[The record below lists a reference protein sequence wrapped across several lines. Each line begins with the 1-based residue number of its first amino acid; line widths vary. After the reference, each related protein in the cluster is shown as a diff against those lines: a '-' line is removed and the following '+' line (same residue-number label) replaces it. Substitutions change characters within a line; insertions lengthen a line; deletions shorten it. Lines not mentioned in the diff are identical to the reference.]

1 MSVNIDSQ
9 AQPLD
14 IAPVLIP
21 GWVTAIQHPDDPHGG
36 VPLSLAVND
45 KIQLLVDPWR
55 NQSPFD
61 AAGILLEDSQVPV
74 ITETIKPGEENKRF
88 TMELPDGVLRNGIN
102 RIRLQ
107 VTRVT
112 QAPVESP
119 TLKVLYNRPRPAGE
133 IAQSGDNPNLVMTLP
148 DDVLKGIDAAR
159 AAAGVDV
166 TLGYIHMRERDVI
179 TLDCDSQTKS
189 HTVTAAQAAAGA
201 VVMKLFT
208 NDFWQ
213 DNPRFALRFKAI
225 DQLGNSSGPQAIWSA
240 ATLVDVHIRKQPEL
254 DLQAPKVL
262 EAKELNGRQLNFV
275 RDFYE
280 AAFATVEVSY
290 TGSDTGQTVQVQW
303 LGRNYT
309 YRTAVQTVA
318 RPGQI
323 LRFQIPR
330 LEVIDNAGAGHAEV
344 TYTVRRPGTTV
355 EIPSRDLDLTVTGQK
370 YLLGEPSLN
379 SDNTNL
385 RAYYPALI
393 DGSYTVRMALHGVV
407 VRYGEEVLIKDPDY
421 TNLPIP
427 AAWILENRGRE
438 VIFNYTLNRTGA
450 SEPLVF
456 SWCRRVRL

>member
-1 MSVNIDSQ
+1 MPVIIEAQ
-9 AQPLD
+9 AQPQD

-21 GWVTAIQHPDDPHGG
+21 GWVTPIQHPDNPHGG
-36 VPLSLAVND
+36 LPLSLAVNGEVR
-45 KIQLLVDPWR
+45 LLVDPWL
-55 NQSPFD
+55 NQNAFD
-61 AAGILLEDSQVPV
+61 TAGILLEDSQVPV
-74 ITETIKPGEENKRF
+74 VPHTIQPGEENQRF
-88 TMELPDGVLRNGIN
+88 TMGLPEGMLRNGVN

-107 VTRVT
+107 VTRIAQT
-112 QAPVESP
+112 PVESLG
-119 TLKVLYNRPRPAGE
+119 LKLLYNRPRPAGE

-148 DDVLKGIDAAR
+148 DDVLNGIDAVR
-159 AAAGVDV
+159 AAVGVDV
-166 TLGYIHMRERDVI
+166 TLRYIHMRERDVI
-179 TLDCDSQTKS
+179 TLDCDGQTKS
-189 HTVTAAQAAAGA
+189 HTVTAAQATAGA
-201 VVMKLFT
+201 VVLKLFT

-213 DNPRFALRFKAI
+213 DNPRFALRFRAM
-225 DQLGNSSGPQAIWSA
+225 DQLGNSSGPQAVWSA

-254 DLQAPKVL
+254 DLPAPKVL
-262 EAKELNGRQLNFV
+262 EAKEHNGKQLNFV
-275 RDFYE
+275 RDFYD

-290 TGSDTGQTVQVQW
+290 TGSDTGQTVQVKW

-344 TYTVRRPGTTV
+344 TYTVRLRGTTV